1 MRSYPM
7 IQKIGFSLVGI
18 GLLVLVGWS
27 VQGFFLESEI
37 PLFIRISVGAIGAGF
52 LLLLGSVVQDR
63 LAAAKTENFTE
74 VQP

>member
-1 MRSYPM
+1 M

-37 PLFIRISVGAIGAGF
+37 PLFVRISVGAIGAGL
-52 LLLLGSVVQDR
+52 LLLLGSVVRDR
-63 LAAAKTENFTE
+63 IAAARTEDFKE
-74 VQP
+74 IQP

>member
-1 MRSYPM
+1 M
-7 IQKIGFSLVGI
+7 IQKIGFSLVAI
-18 GLLVLVGWS
+18 GVLALVGWS

-37 PLFIRISVGAIGAGF
+37 PLFIRISVGAIGAGL

-63 LAAAKTENFTE
+63 LAAAKTEDFTE

>member
-1 MRSYPM
+1 M
-7 IQKIGFSLVGI
+7 IQKIGFSLVAI

-37 PLFIRISVGAIGAGF
+37 PLFVRISVGAIGAGL
-52 LLLLGSVVQDR
+52 LLLLGSVVRDR
-63 LAAAKTENFTE
+63 IAAARTEDFKE

>member
-1 MRSYPM
+1 M
-7 IQKIGFSLVGI
+7 IQKIGFSLVGV

-37 PLFIRISVGAIGAGF
+37 PLFIRISVGAIGVGF

-63 LAAAKTENFTE
+63 LSAAKTEDFTE